1 MAQALAG
8 LDMDGVSS
16 IEFEYAGPD
25 ASIVTRL
32 SNGVKLV
39 LFRVKGS
46 VWDPCEYWNGACGER
61 FDGPKVGPRRQMV
74 IRGPQSPRRSC

>member
-74 IRGPQSPRRSC
+74 ILTSL